1 MDSNKIFLLNLS
13 KLFDFSSIT
22 FALIKQY
29 EESENKNSNI
39 DFGDLN
45 LNDFRITNFENL
57 FNKFS
62 KGDNKIKEEL
72 KQFFLNSDLYK
83 CVKPKL
89 ILLSQIY
96 FLINQ
101 NLIDKNNFYIFF
113 EDEKFLDFLGKDYL
127 NEFKNITNINNII
140 FIDDLVKKLQNNNN
154 NKIFY
159 IENEKFLN
167 EKIKTFK
174 NLNLINE
181 KEFDKFL
188 ESNFNENAKTIFSDF
203 FKTEFIMKYQKEDI
217 KKKFKFFSLWKNY
230 IFYKEKITIEG
241 KIVSG
246 FQRGSKQLGIPTA
259 NIEMTEENSK
269 KIKKLINGTLFGR
282 MSFKTNK
289 KNNPNIEINKQFKS
303 VLSIGYNPTFNNQ
316 TKTIEVFLINFEGGD
331 FYDDEVCLI
340 IDGYSRSEMRF
351 SGLPELVTSITYDTI
366 LFNEILEN
374 IN

>member
-1 MDSNKIFLLNLS
+1 MDSNNIFLLNLS

-39 DFGDLN
+39 NFGDLN

-57 FNKFS
+57 FDKFS
-62 KGDNKIKEEL
+62 KNDNKIKEEL
-72 KQFFLNSDLYK
+72 KQFFLNSELYK

-101 NLIDKNNFYIFF
+101 NLIDKNNFFIFF
-113 EDEKFLDFLGKDYL
+113 EDEKFIEFLGNDYL

-140 FIDDLVKKLQNNNN
+140 FIDDLIKKISD
-154 NKIFY
+154 NKNKKFY

-167 EKIKTFK
+167 EKIKSL
-174 NLNLINE
+174 NNINLINE
-181 KEFDKFL
+181 KEFENFL
-188 ESNFNENAKTIFSDF
+188 ESNFNNNIKSNYLDF
-203 FKTEFIMKYQKEDI
+203 IKNEFIIKYQKEDI
-217 KKKFKFFSLWKNY
+217 NKKFKFFSLWKNY
-230 IFYKEKITIEG
+230 IFYKEKILIEG

-289 KNNPNIEINKQFKS
+289 KNNKNIEINKTYKS

-331 FYDDEVCLI
+331 FYDDEVSLI

>member
-1 MDSNKIFLLNLS
+1 MDSNNIFLLNLS

-29 EESENKNSNI
+29 EESENRNSNI
-39 DFGDLN
+39 NFGDLN
-45 LNDFRITNFENL
+45 LNDFRMTNFEDL
-57 FNKFS
+57 FDKFS
-62 KGDNKIKEEL
+62 KNDNKIKEEL
-72 KQFFLNSDLYK
+72 KQFFLNSELYK

-101 NLIDKNNFYIFF
+101 NLIDKNNFFIFF
-113 EDEKFLDFLGKDYL
+113 EDEKFIEFLGNDYL

-140 FIDDLVKKLQNNNN
+140 FIDDLIKKISD
-154 NKIFY
+154 NKNKKFY

-167 EKIKTFK
+167 EKIKSLN

-181 KEFDKFL
+181 KEFEKFL
-188 ESNFNENAKTIFSDF
+188 ESNFNKEVKSNYS
-203 FKTEFIMKYQKEDI
+203 EFIKNEFIIKYQKEDI
-217 KKKFKFFSLWKNY
+217 NKKFKFFSLWKNY
-230 IFYKEKITIEG
+230 IFYKEKILIEG

-289 KNNPNIEINKQFKS
+289 KNNKNIEINKTYKS

-331 FYDDEVCLI
+331 FYDDEVSLI

>member
-1 MDSNKIFLLNLS
+1 MDSNNIFLLNLS

-29 EESENKNSNI
+29 EESENKNSKI
-39 DFGDLN
+39 DFGELN
-45 LNDFRITNFENL
+45 LNDFRMTNFENL

-89 ILLSQIY
+89 ILLCQIY

-101 NLIDKNNFYIFF
+101 NLIDKNNFFIFF
-113 EDEKFLDFLGKDYL
+113 EDQKFLDFLGNDYL

-140 FIDDLVKKLQNNNN
+140 FIDDLVKKLPNNN

-159 IENEKFLN
+159 IENEKYLN
-167 EKIKTFK
+167 ENIKNLN

-181 KEFDKFL
+181 KEFEKFL
-188 ESNFNENAKTIFSDF
+188 ETNFNQNTKTKFSDF
-203 FKTEFIMKYQKEDI
+203 FKNEFIMKYQKEDI
-217 KKKFKFFSLWKNY
+217 NKKFKFFSLWKNY
-230 IFYKEKITIEG
+230 IFYKEKITLEG

-289 KNNPNIEINKQFKS
+289 KNNKNIEINKKYKS

-331 FYDDEVCLI
+331 FYDDEVSLI

>member
-289 KNNPNIEINKQFKS
+289 KNNPNIEINKQYKS

>member
-72 KQFFLNSDLYK
+72 KQFFLNSDLFK

-289 KNNPNIEINKQFKS
+289 KNNPNIEINKQYKS

-351 SGLPELVTSITYDTI
+351 SGLPELVTSMTDS
-366 LFNEILEN
+366 
-374 IN
+374 